1 MADTVEKKPGPS
13 PGSKWA
19 PGAEPLALCMSCNA
33 TYPAE
38 ATECPNCQV
47 GLSLVRKCPSCERV
61 QSAQHLTCIYCANS
75 FMQEDG
81 LSVLAAGPL
90 RLRQQRAKLQLR
102 IISAIVGVLIVAAAL
117 LTFYVYAIRG
127 RIPTGPMARSFVA
140 AHDSVPMRK
149 EPSNDAPPVK
159 SLQPSQKVDITECA
173 YDSAGN
179 RWFRITSDGISGF
192 VRTEDVAP
200 PEATK
205 ANPEGGFV
213 ALRHSL
219 LHLGDAA
226 MLDYAR
232 EAVDYYH
239 SIFPGNVHAD
249 ELTWLLAEQTRE
261 LAERSNRSRDLLA
274 SAREQYRK
282 LAESGGEYAARARE
296 ALDQLPTSTS
306 TQATPSRAAQ
316 PRPLQFSVIGGS
328 TSLSQPS
335 SGMTPG
341 APVRK
346 VTVLSRTPLV
356 VSLTAPL
363 EIVPGAQGEGEIA
376 EDIRVKS
383 DLAVPRGSR
392 ARLSVASNRLT
403 SGTSSRGSS
412 LTLRLTA
419 LVIGDQTYGVSALSA
434 GDHVGGTLARGTRIE
449 FRLAEPLYLPER

>member
-1 MADTVEKKPGPS
+1 MANTVEKRPAPP

-19 PGAEPLALCMSCNA
+19 PGTEPLALCMSCNA
-33 TYPAE
+33 TYAAE

-90 RLRQQRAKLQLR
+90 QRLRQQADAQLR
-102 IISAIVGVLIVAAAL
+102 KLAAIAGAVVVVAAVAFL
-117 LTFYVYAIRG
+117 LYSRMG
-127 RIPTGPMARSFVA
+127 SIPTRPIARTFVA
-140 AHDSVPMRK
+140 SQDAVPMRK
-149 EPSNDAPPVK
+149 APASDAPPVK
-159 SLQPSQKVDITECA
+159 SLQPSQKVAITECV

-179 RWFRITSDGISGF
+179 RWFRVTSDDISGF

-205 ANPEGGFV
+205 ADPEGGFV

-219 LHLGDAA
+219 LHLGDPA

-232 EAVDYYH
+232 EAVEYYH
-239 SIFPGNVHAD
+239 GIFPGNAHAD

-261 LAERSNRSRDLLA
+261 LAERSDRPRNLLA
-274 SAREQYRK
+274 TAREQYQK
-282 LAESGGEYAARARE
+282 LAESGGEYAVRARQ
-296 ALDQLPTSTS
+296 ALDQLPTSS
-306 TQATPSRAAQ
+306 PRPATPRKPT
-316 PRPLQFSVIGGS
+316 PRPLQFSVMGGS
-328 TSLSQPS
+328 TSLSQATP
-335 SGMTPG
+335 GMTPG
-341 APVRK
+341 SPVRK

-356 VSLTAPL
+356 VRLTAPL
-363 EIVPGAQGEGEIA
+363 ELVPGAQGEGEIA

-392 ARLSVASNRLT
+392 ARLSVGSNRLA
-403 SGTSSRGSS
+403 SGASSGAPS
-412 LTLRLTA
+412 LTLRLTT
-419 LVIGDQTYGVSALSA
+419 LVIGEQTYGVSALEA
-434 GDHVGGTLARGTRIE
+434 RDRMAGTLARGTRIE
-449 FRLAEPLYLPER
+449 FRLTAPLDLLER

>member
-1 MADTVEKKPGPS
+1 MADTVEKKPGPP

-33 TYPAE
+33 TYSADT
-38 ATECPNCQV
+38 TECSNCQV
-47 GLSLVRKCPSCERV
+47 GLSLVRKCPSCGRV
-61 QSAQHLTCIYCANS
+61 QSAQHVTCIYCANS

-90 RLRQQRAKLQLR
+90 QLRQQRAKLQLR

-117 LTFYVYAIRG
+117 LAFYVYAIRG
-127 RIPTGPMARSFVA
+127 RIPTGPIARSFVA
-140 AHDSVPMRK
+140 AQDSVPMRK

-159 SLQPSQKVDITECA
+159 SLQPSQKVDITECV

-179 RWFRITSDGISGF
+179 RWFRVTSDDISGF

-219 LHLGDAA
+219 LHLGDPA

-249 ELTWLLAEQTRE
+249 ELRWLLAEQTRE
-261 LAERSNRSRDLLA
+261 LAERSDRSRNLLA

-296 ALDQLPTSTS
+296 ALDTLPTSTAS
-306 TQATPSRAAQ
+306 QAAPRASA

-328 TSLSQPS
+328 TSLSQP
-335 SGMTPG
+335 TPG
-341 APVRK
+341 ITPGTPVRK

-376 EDIRVKS
+376 EDIHVKS

-392 ARLSVASNRLT
+392 ARLSVRSTRTT
-403 SGTSSRGSS
+403 SGASSRASS
-412 LTLRLTA
+412 LTLHLTA
-419 LVIGDQTYGVSALSA
+419 LVIGDQTYGVSSLSA
-434 GDHVGGTLARGTRIE
+434 GDRVAGTLARGTRIE

>member
-1 MADTVEKKPGPS
+1 MANTVEKKPGPP

-33 TYPAE
+33 TYSAE

-90 RLRQQRAKLQLR
+90 KLRRQHADAQLR
-102 IISAIVGVLIVAAAL
+102 KLAAIAGAVVVLGAVAFFL
-117 LTFYVYAIRG
+117 YSR
-127 RIPTGPMARSFVA
+127 RESIPTRPIARTFVA
-140 AHDSVPMRK
+140 SQDAVPMRK
-149 EPSNDAPPVK
+149 APASDAPPVK
-159 SLQPSQKVDITECA
+159 SLQPSQKVAITECV
-173 YDSAGN
+173 YDSVGN
-179 RWFRITSDGISGF
+179 RWFRVTSDDISGF

-205 ANPEGGFV
+205 ADPEGGFV

-219 LHLGDAA
+219 LHLGDPA

-232 EAVDYYH
+232 EAVEYYH
-239 SIFPGNVHAD
+239 NIFPGNAHAD

-261 LAERSNRSRDLLA
+261 LAERSDRPRSLLA
-274 SAREQYRK
+274 TAREQYQK
-282 LAESGGEYAARARE
+282 LAESGGEYAVRARQ
-296 ALDQLPTSTS
+296 ALDQLPTSIGSQPAPRKS
-306 TQATPSRAAQ
+306 T

-328 TSLSQPS
+328 TSLSQPTT
-335 SGMTPG
+335 GMTPG
-341 APVRK
+341 SPVRK

-363 EIVPGAQGEGEIA
+363 ELVPGAQGEGEIA
-376 EDIRVKS
+376 EDIRVKG
-383 DLAVPRGSR
+383 DLAVPRGSL
-392 ARLSVASNRLT
+392 ARLSVGSIRPT
-403 SGTSSRGSS
+403 TGTPSRAPS
-412 LTLRLTA
+412 LTLHLTA
-419 LVIGDQTYGVSALSA
+419 LVIGDQTYGVSALAARERSA
-434 GDHVGGTLARGTRIE
+434 GNLARGTKIQ
-449 FRLAEPLYLPER
+449 FHLTAPLDLLER